1 MQSSVLLLSLHHLQ
15 GTEATQRSL
24 AIVGEL
30 SHFASLNH
38 PFSWARGYLSTS
50 ASIGLKHSETCRTV
64 HAQAFLGRCKKRAAA
79 GHQSSMHQCDFLT
92 LHSSKT
98 AGAGIRNTVATHV
111 YKHCSYC
118 KDSLQEAVQCIAQPN
133 TTLLDCILYHNTF
146 LIVAFHQALQNTAY
160 LGTCI

>member
-30 SHFASLNH
+30 SHFAFLNH

-50 ASIGLKHSETCRTV
+50 AWIGPKHSATCRTV
-64 HAQAFLGRCKKRAAA
+64 HAQALLGRCKKRAAA
-79 GHQSSMHQCDFLT
+79 GHQSSMHQCNLLT

-98 AGAGIRNTVATHV
+98 AGAGMRNVSGNTVATHMH
-111 YKHCSYC
+111 KKCSYC
-118 KDSLQEAVQCIAQPN
+118 KDSLQEAASRSPVAPCMHTVPRYICDCRVSPVYQCKSLH
-133 TTLLDCILYHNTF
+133 T
-146 LIVAFHQALQNTAY
+146 
-160 LGTCI
+160 